1 MAYLESRY
9 LPLDCIDKGI
19 PYGAPPDHRWNV
31 LADDVH
37 FPLLIL
43 KETALAQNI
52 AVMAEWCQRN
62 GFLLAP
68 HGKTT
73 MCPQIY
79 HRQLQAG
86 AWGIT
91 VATAS
96 QAMVCVRSGIDRILI
111 ANQLVGR
118 AAASSVVAA
127 LKEIQELEF
136 YCLVDSIESVN
147 QLAACLKA
155 FDTPRPL
162 NALVEWGRPNWRTGA
177 RSLDAALRVY
187 DQINRHKGL
196 LNYAGVEGFEGL
208 ARSER
213 GSDDEVGQVN
223 EFLEGALRLV
233 VALGPCP
240 NSIEAPIFSVGG
252 SAFLDRIADVA
263 GPISDRFRVVVRSG
277 CYVTHDHALYRR
289 RLLDA
294 KARAG
299 SAALPEF
306 IPALELWAFVQ
317 SCPDPGLAI
326 ITFGKRDCSYD
337 LDLPIPLFAVPSSR
351 SLRERIPLDSARIIR
366 LNDQHAYL
374 DGVANH
380 LSVGDR
386 VCCGISH
393 PCTTFDKWRV
403 IPVIDDSYNIL
414 DWYRTY
420 F

>member
-1 MAYLESRY
+1 MVHLQPRD

-19 PYGAPPDHRWNV
+19 PYGVAPDHRWNV
-31 LADDVH
+31 LADDFH
-37 FPLLIL
+37 FPLLVL
-43 KETALAQNI
+43 KETALAHNI
-52 AVMAEWCQRN
+52 AAMAEWCQRN

-96 QAMVCVRSGIDRILI
+96 QAMVCVRSGIERILI
-111 ANQLVGR
+111 ANQLIGR
-118 AAASSVVAA
+118 AAVTSIVAA
-127 LKEIQELEF
+127 LKEIQELEI
-136 YCLVDSIESVN
+136 YSLVDSVESVR
-147 QLAACLKA
+147 QLAASLEA
-155 FDTPRPL
+155 SDTPRTL
-162 NALVEWGRPNWRTGA
+162 NVLVEWGRPHWRTGA
-177 RSLDAALRVY
+177 RSLDDALRVY
-187 DQINRHKGL
+187 DQINRHRRFL
-196 LNYAGVEGFEGL
+196 DYAGVEGFEGL

-223 EFLEGALRLV
+223 EFLEGALKLAS
-233 VALGPCP
+233 ALGSCP
-240 NSIEAPIFSVGG
+240 NSTEAPVFSIGG
-252 SAFLDRIADVA
+252 SAFLDRIGDVA
-263 GPISDRFRVVVRSG
+263 RPISDRFRVVVRSG

-299 SAALPEF
+299 NAALPQF
-306 IPALELWAFVQ
+306 LPALELWAFVQ
-317 SCPDPGLAI
+317 SRPDPGVAI
-326 ITFGKRDCSYD
+326 LTFGKRDCSYD
-337 LDLPIPLFAVPSSR
+337 LELPIPLFAVPFSQP
-351 SLRERIPLDSARIIR
+351 LGERIPLDSARIIR

-374 DGVANH
+374 DGVANQ

-393 PCTTFDKWRV
+393 PCTTFDKWRL
-403 IPVIDDSYNIL
+403 IPVIDDSYNIR

>member
-1 MAYLESRY
+1 MTYLKPIDP
-9 LPLDCIDKGI
+9 PLDCLDKGI
-19 PYGAPPDHRWNV
+19 PYSVPPDHKWNV
-31 LADDVH
+31 LADDLH
-37 FPLLIL
+37 FPMVIL
-43 KETALAQNI
+43 KETALAHNI
-52 AVMAEWCQRN
+52 AAMAEWCQRN
-62 GFLLAP
+62 GFLFAP
-68 HGKTT
+68 HGKTS

-96 QAMVCVRSGIDRILI
+96 QAMVCVRSGVDRILI
-111 ANQLVGR
+111 ANQLIGR
-118 AAASSVVAA
+118 AAVSSIVAA
-127 LKEIQELEF
+127 LKEIQELEI
-136 YCLVDSIESVN
+136 YCLVDSIESVKH
-147 QLAACLKA
+147 LAACLEA
-155 FDTPRPL
+155 SHTPRPL
-162 NALVEWGRPNWRTGA
+162 NALIEWGRPNWRTGA
-177 RSLDAALRVY
+177 RSLDAALQVY
-187 DQINRHKGL
+187 DQIDRHKGL

-213 GSDDEVGQVN
+213 GPDDEVVQVN
-223 EFLEGALRLV
+223 EFLEGALRLAS
-233 VALGPCP
+233 ALGASP
-240 NSIEAPIFSVGG
+240 NSTEPPVFSVGG

-263 GPISDRFRVVVRSG
+263 RPISNRFRVVVRSG

-289 RLLDA
+289 RLSEA

-299 SAALPEF
+299 NTALPEF
-306 IPALELWAFVQ
+306 LPALELWAFVQ
-317 SCPDPGLAI
+317 SCPDPGVAI

-337 LDLPIPLFAVPSSR
+337 LDLPIPLFALPSTRPFS
-351 SLRERIPLDSARIIR
+351 ERISLDGARVIR

-374 DGVANH
+374 NGIDDRI
-380 LSVGDR
+380 SVGDR

-403 IPVIDDSYNIL
+403 IPVVDDAYNIR